1 MKTKNYQKPETKNQF
16 EIQFEVEDEKTHQIQ
31 ILKFEHTNH
40 SHLRSDQRGISK
52 SMISLTLEYGMT
64 FFKQG
69 FIYYVLGE
77 KDIPKYLNRDKS
89 HFKNTVVVVSGDSN
103 QVITCYRSSNPL
115 KNIKQ
120 KSKELYKNYKNV
132 A

>member
-1 MKTKNYQKPETKNQF
+1 MKKENYQIPDTKNQLK
-16 EIQFEVEDEKTHQIQ
+16 IQFEVEDEKTNKIQ

-40 SHLRSDQRGISK
+40 SLYRSDQRGISK
-52 SMISLTLEYGMT
+52 SKISITLEYGTT

-69 FIYYVLGE
+69 FIYYVLSK
-77 KDIPKYLNRDKS
+77 KDIPNFLMRDKS
-89 HFKNTVVVVSGDSN
+89 HLKNTVVIVSGDTN

-115 KNIKQ
+115 KKMKH